1 LGFVLAIVWQS
12 IPKGWVE
19 TTLGEVCEII
29 SAKRIF
35 AKEYQAVGIPFFRGK
50 EVTEKYKGNDISTE
64 LFISEEKYN
73 EIKKKYGAP
82 VAEDILLTSVG
93 TLGNPY
99 FVEKNYKFYF
109 KDGNL
114 TWFRNF
120 NRWFLRFCFELA
132 KVLFCRQRL

>member
-1 LGFVLAIVWQS
+1 L
-12 IPKGWVE
+12 
-19 TTLGEVCEII
+19 
-29 SAKRIF
+29 
-35 AKEYQAVGIPFFRGK
+35 
-50 EVTEKYKGNDISTE
+50 
-64 LFISEEKYN
+64 
-73 EIKKKYGAP
+73 KKYGAP

-120 NRWFLRFCFELA
+120 NNIYSKFLYYWIISSQGKENLSHAKIGSTQQAYTMTALKKVDILLPPLPEQKAIAQILTAFDDKIDIKSFYCFIS
-132 KVLFCRQRL
+132 